1 MESTRYS
8 KKRAVSQEAS
18 EAEPSDRLQL
28 SHGKKVLKQLQDNQE
43 AYYDENYKKS
53 FNRDRKIY
61 PSSKSMP
68 AINIMYANA
77 DQFTTM
83 KKSDLLEFVERKK
96 PHDCNLRGKT

>member
-1 MESTRYS
+1 MNHLIPNWYGEYEVFQKTGCESRG
-8 KKRAVSQEAS
+8 
-18 EAEPSDRLQL
+18 LQL